1 MIQLLLLCLFSITFG
16 DNLDNWINEKSKL
29 VNNSNYKISFD
40 YLLKDK
46 KITNS
51 DESQKEISQHLDF
64 FSINSDLYSE
74 ILKIN
79 NRYVI
84 FHSEY
89 SEIIDENS
97 KQRFLDKKD
106 EEFINMKN
114 KVLSIF
120 FDKNFKIIK
129 LSKAKYLLSL
139 DDYYLNINF
148 LFNDKENFVEEL
160 SFTENAHLVN
170 VNNLSITEIDSV
182 SFNYD
187 EWNSYQVIDL
197 R

>member
-1 MIQLLLLCLFSITFG
+1 MIVIYIFFLSVTFG
-16 DNLDNWINEKSKL
+16 NSLDDWINEKSKL
-29 VNNSNYKISFD
+29 VKNSNYRISFD
-40 YLLKDK
+40 YILKDK
-46 KITNS
+46 IEINKDNS
-51 DESQKEISQHLDF
+51 HNEIYRRLDF
-64 FSINSDLYSE
+64 FSLNSDSYKE

-79 NRYVI
+79 DRYVI
-84 FHSEY
+84 FHSGY

-106 EEFINMKN
+106 EEFIDMKN

-120 FDKNFKIIK
+120 LENNFKIIK

-148 LFNDKENFVEEL
+148 IFNDKENFVEEL
-160 SFTENAHLVN
+160 SFTENSHLIN
-170 VNNLSITEIDSV
+170 VNNLSITQVDSLPL
-182 SFNYD
+182 NYD
-187 EWNSYQVIDL
+187 KWNSYQLIDL

>member
-1 MIQLLLLCLFSITFG
+1 MIRIFLLCLLSVALGT
-16 DNLDNWINEKSKL
+16 DLDNWITEKSKL
-29 VNNSNYKISFD
+29 VKNSNYKISFD
-40 YLLKDK
+40 YLLKDRK
-46 KITNS
+46 MVNKTNS
-51 DESQKEISQHLDF
+51 QDDISQHLDF
-64 FSINSDLYSE
+64 FSINSDSYNE

-79 NRYVI
+79 NRYVV
-84 FHSEY
+84 FHPEY

-120 FDKNFKIIK
+120 FDNNFKIIK
-129 LSKAKYLLSL
+129 LSNAKYLLSL

-148 LFNDKENFVEEL
+148 LFNDKENLVEEL
-160 SFTENAHLVN
+160 SFTENAHLIN
-170 VNNLSITEIDSV
+170 VNNLSIIEIDSV
-182 SFNYD
+182 SLNYD

>member
-1 MIQLLLLCLFSITFG
+1 MIRVFLLCVLSVIFG
-16 DNLDNWINEKSKL
+16 TNLDNWINEKSKL
-29 VNNSNYKISFD
+29 VKNSNYKISFD

-46 KITNS
+46 MIVNKADGQN
-51 DESQKEISQHLDF
+51 EISQHLDF
-64 FSINSDLYSE
+64 FSINSDSYNE

-84 FHSEY
+84 FHPEY

-106 EEFINMKN
+106 EEFISMKN

-120 FDKNFKIIK
+120 LENNFKIIK

-148 LFNDKENFVEEL
+148 LFNDKENLVEEL
-160 SFTENAHLVN
+160 SFTENTHLIN
-170 VNNLSITEIDSV
+170 VNNLSITKIDSV
-182 SFNYD
+182 SLNYD

>member
-1 MIQLLLLCLFSITFG
+1 MLCILSFTFG
-16 DNLDNWINEKSKL
+16 SNLEDWINDKSKL
-29 VNNSNYKISFD
+29 VNSSNYKISFD

-46 KITNS
+46 TKI
-51 DESQKEISQHLDF
+51 SQNDIQEGKYQHLDF
-64 FSINSDLYSE
+64 FSINTDSYSQ

-84 FHSEY
+84 FHSDY

-106 EEFINMKN
+106 EEFISMKN

-120 FDKNFKIIK
+120 LKNNFKIIK

-148 LFNDKENFVEEL
+148 LFDDKENLVKEL
-160 SFTENAHLVN
+160 SFTENSHLIN
-170 VNNLSITEIDSV
+170 VNNLSISTIDSV
-182 SFNYD
+182 FFNFD
-187 EWNSYQVIDL
+187 EWDSYQVIDL

>member
-46 KITNS
+46 KMTNRE
-51 DESQKEISQHLDF
+51 ESQKEISQHLEF
-64 FSINSDLYSE
+64 FSINSDLYNE

-84 FHSEY
+84 FHPGY

-106 EEFINMKN
+106 EEFISMKN

-120 FDKNFKIIK
+120 FDKDFKIIK

>member
-1 MIQLLLLCLFSITFG
+1 MIRVFLLCVLSVIFG
-16 DNLDNWINEKSKL
+16 TNLDNWINEKSKL
-29 VNNSNYKISFD
+29 VKNSNYKISFD

-46 KITNS
+46 VMVNKADGQN
-51 DESQKEISQHLDF
+51 EISQHLDF
-64 FSINSDLYSE
+64 FSINSDSYNE

-79 NRYVI
+79 SRYVI
-84 FHSEY
+84 FHPEY

-106 EEFINMKN
+106 EEFISMKN

-120 FDKNFKIIK
+120 LENNFKIIK

-148 LFNDKENFVEEL
+148 LFNDKENLVEEL
-160 SFTENAHLVN
+160 SFTENTHLIN
-170 VNNLSITEIDSV
+170 VNNLSITKIDSV
-182 SFNYD
+182 SLNYD

>member
-1 MIQLLLLCLFSITFG
+1 MIQLFLLCLFSITFG

-51 DESQKEISQHLDF
+51 DESQEEISQHLDF

-74 ILKIN
+74 VLKIN

-84 FHSEY
+84 FHPEY

-106 EEFINMKN
+106 EEFISMKN

-120 FDKNFKIIK
+120 FDKDFKIIK

-148 LFNDKENFVEEL
+148 LFNDKDNFVQEL